1 MIWFRRL
8 LTIPLILFFV
18 IVFIVVLLITQI
30 NSTLANPGFYN
41 AQLQKADIYNFVYDE
56 ALPSALDEIE
66 TSEEQDVDIQA
77 IKDDIVSVARKILPP
92 EWLQAQ
98 VETATNT
105 IIPYFTGSTD
115 SFTYTVVLKDRVKT
129 AAEVIKSDIIR
140 GEAFDSLYD
149 DGISYAADRVVEN
162 IGALPY
168 SLRFSKQEIENA
180 LKIAMP
186 QDWAASQASAAVD
199 SFTAYIIGETD
210 HFTVTI
216 HLKDSV
222 AQTIRVL
229 AEVADQKIEATFNSL
244 PTCSTAQFEQAI
256 QGLPPGSLP
265 RCRPADMSYQEF
277 KVRFN
282 IDASVANSV
291 ERMVAD
297 QIPDQWSYTDA
308 DFIAELGSENEQT
321 LEDVRGWI
329 KNGYTLT
336 EADIRDKI
344 SDSDLSL
351 DSFDRARHRINSSR
365 TWLWTLWVIPFAV
378 LVLIGLL
385 GGRRWTSRLV
395 WALTVLFFTSLVI
408 YICTSVV
415 YSHVAEPRI
424 EAGLLDTTHCE
435 GVGAVM
441 AEKGN
446 EVVHTFIGAFTSGI
460 KNMALYFT
468 IGSGV
473 ALLALFIWRVILPR
487 TQPTPSQGNPPQEI
501 V

>member
-1 MIWFRRL
+1 MMWLRWL

-56 ALPSALDEIE
+56 AVPAALDEIE
-66 TSEEQDVDIQA
+66 TSEESDVDIQA
-77 IKDDIVSVARKILPP
+77 IKNDVVSVARKILPP

-115 SFTYTVVLKDRVKT
+115 SFTYTVILKDRVEI
-129 AAEVIKSDIIR
+129 AAEVIKSDII
-140 GEAFDSLYD
+140 GGDAFNSLYD
-149 DGISYAADRVVEN
+149 DGISYAANRVVEN

-168 SLRFSKQEIENA
+168 SLAFSKEEIEDA

-186 QDWAASQASAAVD
+186 QDWAASQANAAVD
-199 SFTAYIIGETD
+199 SLTAYMIGDAD
-210 HFTVTI
+210 HFTITFA
-216 HLKDSV
+216 LKERV
-222 AQTIRVL
+222 AETIRVL
-229 AEVADQKIEATFNSL
+229 AEVADQKIEAKFNSL
-244 PTCSTAQFEQAI
+244 PSCSMAQFDQAVLN
-256 QGLPPGSLP
+256 LPPGSLP
-265 RCRPADMSYQEF
+265 NCRPATITYQEF
-277 KVRFN
+277 KDRLH
-282 IDASVANSV
+282 IDTNVANSV

-308 DFIAELGSENEQT
+308 DLVAELGSEDEQT
-321 LEDVRGWI
+321 LDDVRGWI

-336 EADIRDKI
+336 EADIRDEI

-351 DSFDRARHRINSSR
+351 DSFDRARHRINSAR
-365 TWLWTLWVIPFAV
+365 TWLWTLWLIPFAV

-395 WALTVLFFTSLVI
+395 LALAVLFFTSLVI

-415 YSHVAEPRI
+415 YSHVAVPRI
-424 EAGLLDTTHCE
+424 EAGLLDIEQYE

-446 EVVHTFIGAFTSGI
+446 EVIGTFIGAFTSGI

-473 ALLALFIWRVILPR
+473 ALLGLFIWRVILPR
-487 TQPTPSQGNPPQEI
+487 TQPTPSQGKPPQEI